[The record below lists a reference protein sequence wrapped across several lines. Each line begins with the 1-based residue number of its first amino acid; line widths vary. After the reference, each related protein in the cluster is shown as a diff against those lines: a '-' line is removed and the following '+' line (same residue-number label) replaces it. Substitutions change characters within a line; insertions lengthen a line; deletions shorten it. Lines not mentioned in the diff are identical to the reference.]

1 MKQEKE
7 NKNIVKDPIQYVYEP
22 GVKVEV
28 EGRLI
33 TDMLFLLEGLIEGEI
48 KKESKFKYK
57 YVNTTTD
64 KVVKDVKQTDLASG
78 KVIKVLDVEKTI
90 LNPTFDVSI
99 TEKGVAYTK
108 LKNFLEN
115 VHYENVKSGKA
126 VHYSSISKESVV
138 K

>member
-78 KVIKVLDVEKTI
+78 KVVKILDVEKTI